1 MRQSLIVSQTSWGLS
16 GAKLDE
22 KGQHEEAKM
31 FYLAA
36 LEGRR
41 RALGGEHMMDT
52 LASLNNMGCLLD
64 DLEDY
69 EGGARLLSTSA

>member
-1 MRQSLIVSQTSWGLS
+1 MKVDKKQY
-16 GAKLDE
+16 K
-22 KGQHEEAKM
+22 EAKEIH
-31 FYLAA
+31 LAA